1 MYDKYTDISIY
12 LSYKEWM
19 KTIVISS
26 GDLTMGGL
34 QKILVEYLKL
44 IDKNKYRIVLLIAN
58 DYGKKNL
65 FLEEIPKNVEI
76 QFVRP
81 YNLVSKIAELSK
93 NRKILNRLLLKR
105 YRYRSKRVFKSIFL
119 EKLSKLG
126 KIDLIIDFDGGLKS
140 ILDNLKAEKKIIWIH
155 SSIRKHKQDNK
166 SKISRYGE
174 ELKKYDKIIAICQE
188 MKEEIKELYPSL
200 SHKIEYI
207 YNPLDCNNIIEQ
219 GNENIEKMTS
229 YEKELI
235 ESDYFLAISR
245 LDAVQK
251 DFETLIEGYLILKN
265 KGIKERLYII
275 GEGDGRVKIEKMI
288 EEKKLVE
295 DVILLGQKQNPYVWI
310 KHSKLFIHSS
320 RYEGLPTVLLEA
332 LMMDKFIVSSNCPTG
347 PTEILTN
354 PKAGE
359 LFNVGDANQ
368 LAEKVLK
375 VLYDKDY
382 QKELLKNIQLKK
394 KEFELSEITEKFHK
408 TIEKSMQ

>member
-1 MYDKYTDISIY
+1 
-12 LSYKEWM
+12 M

-174 ELKKYDKIIAICQE
+174 ELKKYDKIIAICKE
-188 MKEEIKELYPSL
+188 MNEEIKELYPFL
-200 SHKIEYI
+200 SSEIEYI

-235 ESDYFLAISR
+235 ERDYFLAVSR
-245 LDAVQK
+245 LDTVQK
-251 DFETLIEGYLILKN
+251 DFETLIEGYSILKN
-265 KGIKERLYII
+265 KGIKEKLYII
-275 GEGDGRVKIEKMI
+275 GEGNGRVKIEKMI

-295 DVILLGQKQNPYVWI
+295 DVILLGEKKNPYIWI

-320 RYEGLPTVLLEA
+320 KYEGFGVVLLEA
-332 LMMDKFIVSSNCPTG
+332 LMMDKFIVSSNCLTG

-375 VLYDKDY
+375 ILYDKDY

-394 KEFELSEITEKFHK
+394 KEFELSEITQKFHK
-408 TIEKSMQ
+408 IIEESM

>member
-1 MYDKYTDISIY
+1 
-12 LSYKEWM
+12 M

-34 QKILVEYLKL
+34 QKVLVEYLKL

-174 ELKKYDKIIAICQE
+174 ELKKYDKIIAICKE

-295 DVILLGQKQNPYVWI
+295 DVILLGEKKNPYIWI

-347 PTEILTN
+347 PTEILTK
-354 PKAGE
+354 PKVGE

-375 VLYDKDY
+375 ILYDKDY

-394 KEFELSEITEKFHK
+394 KEFELSEITQKFHK
-408 TIEKSMQ
+408 IIEESM

>member
-1 MYDKYTDISIY
+1 
-12 LSYKEWM
+12 M

-93 NRKILNRLLLKR
+93 KRKILNRVLLKG
-105 YRYRSKRVFKSIFL
+105 YRHKSKRVFKSIFL

-140 ILDNLKAEKKIIWIH
+140 VLDNLKAEKKIIWIH

-174 ELKKYDKIIAICQE
+174 ELKKYDKIIAICKE

-219 GNENIEKMTS
+219 GNENIEKITS

-245 LDAVQK
+245 LDVVQK

-265 KGIKERLYII
+265 KGIKEKLYII
-275 GEGDGRVKIEKMI
+275 GEGNGRVKIEKMI
-288 EEKKLVE
+288 EEKNLTK

-320 RYEGLPTVLLEA
+320 KYEGFGVVLLEA

-354 PKAGE
+354 PKVGE
-359 LFNVGDANQ
+359 LFDVGDANQ

-408 TIEKSMQ
+408 TIENLCNGE

>member
-1 MYDKYTDISIY
+1 MR
-12 LSYKEWM
+12 
-19 KTIVISS
+19 TIVISS

-34 QKILVEYLKL
+34 QKVLVEYLKL
-44 IDKNKYRIVLLIAN
+44 IDKNKYKIVLLIAN

-174 ELKKYDKIIAICQE
+174 ELKKYDKIIAICKE
-188 MKEEIKELYPSL
+188 MNEEIKELYPSL

-219 GNENIEKMTS
+219 GNENIEKITS

-245 LDAVQK
+245 LDVVQK
-251 DFETLIEGYLILKN
+251 DFETLIEGYSILKN
-265 KGIKERLYII
+265 SNVKERLYII
-275 GEGDGRVKIEKMI
+275 GEGNGRVKIEKMI
-288 EEKKLVE
+288 EEKNLGE
-295 DVILLGQKQNPYVWI
+295 DVILLGEKKNPYVWM

-354 PKAGE
+354 PKVGE
-359 LFNVGDANQ
+359 LFDVGDANQ

-408 TIEKSMQ
+408 TIENLCNGE

>member
-1 MYDKYTDISIY
+1 
-12 LSYKEWM
+12 M
-19 KTIVISS
+19 KTIMISS

-140 ILDNLKAEKKIIWIH
+140 VLNNLKAEKKIIWIH

>member
-1 MYDKYTDISIY
+1 
-12 LSYKEWM
+12 M

-174 ELKKYDKIIAICQE
+174 ELKKYDKIIAICKE

-265 KGIKERLYII
+265 KGIKEKLYII
-275 GEGDGRVKIEKMI
+275 GEGNGRVKIEKMI
-288 EEKKLVE
+288 EEKNLGE
-295 DVILLGQKQNPYVWI
+295 DVILLGEKKNPYVWM

-347 PTEILTN
+347 PTEILTK
-354 PKAGE
+354 PKVGE

-375 VLYDKDY
+375 ILYDKDY

>member
-1 MYDKYTDISIY
+1 
-12 LSYKEWM
+12 M

-174 ELKKYDKIIAICQE
+174 ELKKYDKIIAICKE

-347 PTEILTN
+347 PTEILTK
-354 PKAGE
+354 PKVGE

-375 VLYDKDY
+375 ILYDKDY

-408 TIEKSMQ
+408 TIEESM

>member
-1 MYDKYTDISIY
+1 
-12 LSYKEWM
+12 M

-174 ELKKYDKIIAICQE
+174 ELKKYDKIIAICKE
-188 MKEEIKELYPSL
+188 MNEEIKELYPFL
-200 SHKIEYI
+200 SSEIEYI

-235 ESDYFLAISR
+235 ERDYFLAVSR
-245 LDAVQK
+245 LDTVQK
-251 DFETLIEGYLILKN
+251 DFETLIEGYSILKN
-265 KGIKERLYII
+265 KGIKEKLYII
-275 GEGDGRVKIEKMI
+275 GEGNGRVKIEKMI
-288 EEKKLVE
+288 EEKNLGE
-295 DVILLGQKQNPYVWI
+295 DVILLGEKKNPYVWM
-310 KHSKLFIHSS
+310 KNSKLFIHSS

-359 LFNVGDANQ
+359 LFDVGDANQ

-394 KEFELSEITEKFHK
+394 KEFELSEIAEKFHK
-408 TIEKSMQ
+408 IIEESM

>member
-1 MYDKYTDISIY
+1 
-12 LSYKEWM
+12 M

-174 ELKKYDKIIAICQE
+174 ELKKYDKIIAICKE
-188 MKEEIKELYPSL
+188 MNEEIKELYPFL
-200 SHKIEYI
+200 SSEIEYI

-235 ESDYFLAISR
+235 ERDYFLAVSR
-245 LDAVQK
+245 LDTVQK
-251 DFETLIEGYLILKN
+251 DFETLIEGYSILKN
-265 KGIKERLYII
+265 KGIKEKLYII
-275 GEGDGRVKIEKMI
+275 GEGNGRVKIEKMI
-288 EEKKLVE
+288 EEKNLGE
-295 DVILLGQKQNPYVWI
+295 DVILLGEKKNPYVWM
-310 KHSKLFIHSS
+310 KNSKLFIHSS

-359 LFNVGDANQ
+359 LFDVGDANQ

-408 TIEKSMQ
+408 IIEESM

>member
-1 MYDKYTDISIY
+1 
-12 LSYKEWM
+12 M

-174 ELKKYDKIIAICQE
+174 ELKKYDKIIAICKE
-188 MKEEIKELYPSL
+188 MNEEIKELYPFL
-200 SHKIEYI
+200 SSEIEYI

-235 ESDYFLAISR
+235 ERDYFLAVSR
-245 LDAVQK
+245 LDTVQK
-251 DFETLIEGYLILKN
+251 DFETLIEGYSILKN
-265 KGIKERLYII
+265 KGIKEKLYII
-275 GEGDGRVKIEKMI
+275 GEGNGRVKIEKMI
-288 EEKKLVE
+288 EEKNSGE
-295 DVILLGQKQNPYVWI
+295 DVILLGEKKNPYVWM

-320 RYEGLPTVLLEA
+320 KYEGFGVVLLEA

-394 KEFELSEITEKFHK
+394 KEFELSEIAQKFHK
-408 TIEKSMQ
+408 IIEESM

>member
-1 MYDKYTDISIY
+1 
-12 LSYKEWM
+12 M

-34 QKILVEYLKL
+34 QKVLVEYLKL

-140 ILDNLKAEKKIIWIH
+140 VLNNLKAEKKIIWIH

-174 ELKKYDKIIAICQE
+174 ELKKYDKIIAICKE
-188 MKEEIKELYPSL
+188 MKEEIKELYPFL

-235 ESDYFLAISR
+235 ERDYFLAVSR
-245 LDAVQK
+245 LDTVSK
-251 DFETLIEGYLILKN
+251 DFKTLIEGYSILKN
-265 KGIKERLYII
+265 KGIKEKLYII
-275 GEGDGRVKIEKMI
+275 GEGNGRVKIEKMI
-288 EEKKLVE
+288 EEKNLGQ
-295 DVILLGQKQNPYVWI
+295 DVILLGEKKNPYVWM
-310 KHSKLFIHSS
+310 KNSKLFIHSS

-354 PKAGE
+354 PKVGE

-375 VLYDKDY
+375 ILYDKDY

>member
-1 MYDKYTDISIY
+1 
-12 LSYKEWM
+12 M

-140 ILDNLKAEKKIIWIH
+140 VLNNLKAEKKIIWIH

-174 ELKKYDKIIAICQE
+174 ELKKYDKIIAICKE

-219 GNENIEKMTS
+219 GNENIEKITS

-245 LDAVQK
+245 LDVVQK

-265 KGIKERLYII
+265 KGIKEKLYII
-275 GEGDGRVKIEKMI
+275 GEGNGRVKIEKMI
-288 EEKKLVE
+288 EEKNLTK

-354 PKAGE
+354 PKVGE
-359 LFNVGDANQ
+359 LFDVGDANQ

-408 TIEKSMQ
+408 TIENLCNEE

>member
-1 MYDKYTDISIY
+1 
-12 LSYKEWM
+12 M

-34 QKILVEYLKL
+34 QKVLVEYLKL

-174 ELKKYDKIIAICQE
+174 ELKKYDKIIAICKE
-188 MKEEIKELYPSL
+188 MNEEIKELYPFL
-200 SHKIEYI
+200 SSEIEYI

-235 ESDYFLAISR
+235 ERDYFLAVSR
-245 LDAVQK
+245 LDTDQK
-251 DFETLIEGYLILKN
+251 DFETLIEGYSILKN
-265 KGIKERLYII
+265 KGIKEKLYII
-275 GEGDGRVKIEKMI
+275 GEGNGRVKIEKMI
-288 EEKKLVE
+288 EEKNLGE
-295 DVILLGQKQNPYVWI
+295 DVILLGEKKNPYVWI

-320 RYEGLPTVLLEA
+320 KYEGFGVVLLEA

-375 VLYDKDY
+375 ILYDKDY

-394 KEFELSEITEKFHK
+394 KEFELSEIAEKFHK
-408 TIEKSMQ
+408 IIEESM

>member
-1 MYDKYTDISIY
+1 
-12 LSYKEWM
+12 M

-174 ELKKYDKIIAICQE
+174 ELKKYDKIIAICKE
-188 MKEEIKELYPSL
+188 MNEEIKELYPFL
-200 SHKIEYI
+200 SSEIEYI

-235 ESDYFLAISR
+235 ERDYFLAVSR
-245 LDAVQK
+245 LDTVQK
-251 DFETLIEGYLILKN
+251 DFETLIEGYSILKN
-265 KGIKERLYII
+265 KGIKEKLYII
-275 GEGDGRVKIEKMI
+275 GEGNGRVKIEKMI
-288 EEKKLVE
+288 EEKNLGE
-295 DVILLGQKQNPYVWI
+295 DVILLGEKKNPYVWM

-320 RYEGLPTVLLEA
+320 KYEGLPTVLLEA

-347 PTEILTN
+347 PTEILTK
-354 PKAGE
+354 PKVGE

-375 VLYDKDY
+375 ILYDKDY

>member
-1 MYDKYTDISIY
+1 
-12 LSYKEWM
+12 M
-19 KTIVISS
+19 KTIMISS

-93 NRKILNRLLLKR
+93 KRKILNRVLLKG
-105 YRYRSKRVFKSIFL
+105 YRHKSKRVFKSIFL

-140 ILDNLKAEKKIIWIH
+140 VLDNLKAEKKIIWIH

-288 EEKKLVE
+288 EEKNLTK

-354 PKAGE
+354 PKVGE
-359 LFNVGDANQ
+359 LFDVGDANQ

-408 TIEKSMQ
+408 TIENLCNEE

>member
-1 MYDKYTDISIY
+1 
-12 LSYKEWM
+12 M

-174 ELKKYDKIIAICQE
+174 ELKKYDKIIAICKE

-219 GNENIEKMTS
+219 GNEKIEKMTS

-251 DFETLIEGYLILKN
+251 EFETLIEGYLILKN

-295 DVILLGQKQNPYVWI
+295 DVILLGEKKNPYIWI

-347 PTEILTN
+347 PTEILTK
-354 PKAGE
+354 PKVGE

-375 VLYDKDY
+375 ILYDKDY

>member
-1 MYDKYTDISIY
+1 
-12 LSYKEWM
+12 M

-174 ELKKYDKIIAICQE
+174 ELKKYDKIIAICKE
-188 MKEEIKELYPSL
+188 MNEEIKELYPFL
-200 SHKIEYI
+200 SSEIEYI

-251 DFETLIEGYLILKN
+251 DFETLIEGYSILKN
-265 KGIKERLYII
+265 KGIKEKLYII
-275 GEGDGRVKIEKMI
+275 GEGNGRVKIEKMI
-288 EEKKLVE
+288 EEKNLGE
-295 DVILLGQKQNPYVWI
+295 DVILLGEKKNPYVWM

-320 RYEGLPTVLLEA
+320 KYEGFGVVLLEA

-354 PKAGE
+354 PKVGE

-375 VLYDKDY
+375 ILYDKDY

>member
-1 MYDKYTDISIY
+1 
-12 LSYKEWM
+12 M

-93 NRKILNRLLLKR
+93 KRKILNRVLLKG
-105 YRYRSKRVFKSIFL
+105 YRHKSKRVFKSIFL

-126 KIDLIIDFDGGLKS
+126 KINLIIDFDGGLKS
-140 ILDNLKAEKKIIWIH
+140 VLDNLKAEKKIIWIH

-174 ELKKYDKIIAICQE
+174 ELKKYDKIIAICKE

-354 PKAGE
+354 PKVGE
-359 LFNVGDANQ
+359 LFDVGDANQ

>member
-1 MYDKYTDISIY
+1 
-12 LSYKEWM
+12 M

-140 ILDNLKAEKKIIWIH
+140 VLDNLKAEKKIIWIH

-174 ELKKYDKIIAICQE
+174 ELKKYDKIIAICKE

-245 LDAVQK
+245 LDVVQK

-265 KGIKERLYII
+265 KGIKEKLYII
-275 GEGDGRVKIEKMI
+275 GEGNGRVKIEKMI

-354 PKAGE
+354 PKVGE
-359 LFNVGDANQ
+359 LFDVGDANQ

-408 TIEKSMQ
+408 TIENLCNGE

>member
-1 MYDKYTDISIY
+1 
-12 LSYKEWM
+12 M

-174 ELKKYDKIIAICQE
+174 ELKKYDKIIAICKE
-188 MKEEIKELYPSL
+188 MNEEIKELYPFL
-200 SHKIEYI
+200 SSEIEYI

-235 ESDYFLAISR
+235 ERDYFLAVSR
-245 LDAVQK
+245 LDTVQK
-251 DFETLIEGYLILKN
+251 DFETLIEGYSILKN
-265 KGIKERLYII
+265 KGIKEKLYII
-275 GEGDGRVKIEKMI
+275 GEGNGRVKIEKMI
-288 EEKKLVE
+288 EEKNLGE
-295 DVILLGQKQNPYVWI
+295 DVILLGEKKNPYVWM

-320 RYEGLPTVLLEA
+320 KYEGFGVVLLEA

-375 VLYDKDY
+375 ILYDKDY

>member
-1 MYDKYTDISIY
+1 
-12 LSYKEWM
+12 M

-34 QKILVEYLKL
+34 QKVLVEYLKL

-140 ILDNLKAEKKIIWIH
+140 VLNNLKAEKKIIWIH

-174 ELKKYDKIIAICQE
+174 ELKKYDKIIAICKE
-188 MKEEIKELYPSL
+188 MNEEIKELYPFL
-200 SHKIEYI
+200 SHEIEYI
-207 YNPLDCNNIIEQ
+207 YNPLDCNSIIEQ

-235 ESDYFLAISR
+235 ERDYFLAVSR
-245 LDAVQK
+245 LDTVSK
-251 DFETLIEGYLILKN
+251 DFKTLIEGYSILKN
-265 KGIKERLYII
+265 KGIKEKLYII
-275 GEGDGRVKIEKMI
+275 GEGNGRVKIEKMI
-288 EEKKLVE
+288 EEKNLGQ
-295 DVILLGQKQNPYVWI
+295 DVILLGEKKNPYIWI

-354 PKAGE
+354 PKVGE

-375 VLYDKDY
+375 ILYDKDY

>member
-1 MYDKYTDISIY
+1 
-12 LSYKEWM
+12 M

-93 NRKILNRLLLKR
+93 KRKILNRVLLKG
-105 YRYRSKRVFKSIFL
+105 YRHKSKRVFKSIFL

-126 KIDLIIDFDGGLKS
+126 KINLIIDFDGGLKS
-140 ILDNLKAEKKIIWIH
+140 VLDNLKAEKKIIWIH

-174 ELKKYDKIIAICQE
+174 ELKKYDKIIAICKE

-245 LDAVQK
+245 LDVVQK

-265 KGIKERLYII
+265 KGIKEKLYII
-275 GEGDGRVKIEKMI
+275 GEGNGRVKIEKMI
-288 EEKKLVE
+288 EEKKLGE
-295 DVILLGQKQNPYVWI
+295 DVILLGEKKNPYVWM

-320 RYEGLPTVLLEA
+320 KYEGFGVVLLEA

-354 PKAGE
+354 PKVGE
-359 LFNVGDANQ
+359 LFDVGDANQ

-408 TIEKSMQ
+408 TIENLCNGE

>member
-1 MYDKYTDISIY
+1 
-12 LSYKEWM
+12 M

-140 ILDNLKAEKKIIWIH
+140 VLDNLKAEKIIIWIH

-174 ELKKYDKIIAICQE
+174 ELKKYDKIIAICKE

-295 DVILLGQKQNPYVWI
+295 DVILLGEKKNPYIWI

-375 VLYDKDY
+375 ILYDKDY

-394 KEFELSEITEKFHK
+394 KEFELSEITQKFHK
-408 TIEKSMQ
+408 IIEESM

>member
-1 MYDKYTDISIY
+1 
-12 LSYKEWM
+12 M
-19 KTIVISS
+19 KTIMISS

-93 NRKILNRLLLKR
+93 KRKILNRVLLKG
-105 YRYRSKRVFKSIFL
+105 YRHKSKRVFKSIFL

-126 KIDLIIDFDGGLKS
+126 KINLIIDFDGGLKS
-140 ILDNLKAEKKIIWIH
+140 VLDNLKAEKKIIWIH

-408 TIEKSMQ
+408 TIENLCNGE

>member
-1 MYDKYTDISIY
+1 
-12 LSYKEWM
+12 M
-19 KTIVISS
+19 KTIMISS

-93 NRKILNRLLLKR
+93 KRKILNRVLLKG
-105 YRYRSKRVFKSIFL
+105 YRHKSKRVFKSIFL

-126 KIDLIIDFDGGLKS
+126 KINLIIDFDGGLKS
-140 ILDNLKAEKKIIWIH
+140 VLDNLKAEKKIIWIH

-174 ELKKYDKIIAICQE
+174 ELKKYDKIIAICKE

-207 YNPLDCNNIIEQ
+207 YNPLDCNSIIEQ
-219 GNENIEKMTS
+219 GNENREKMTS
-229 YEKELI
+229 YEKKLI
-235 ESDYFLAISR
+235 KKDYFLAVSR
-245 LDAVQK
+245 LDTVQK
-251 DFETLIEGYLILKN
+251 DFETLIEGYSILKN
-265 KGIKERLYII
+265 SNVKERLYII
-275 GEGDGRVKIEKMI
+275 GEGNGRVKIEKMI
-288 EEKKLVE
+288 EEKNLGE
-295 DVILLGQKQNPYVWI
+295 DVILLGEKKNPYAWM

-320 RYEGLPTVLLEA
+320 KYEGFGVVLLEA
-332 LMMDKFIVSSNCPTG
+332 LMLDKFIVSSNCPTG

-354 PKAGE
+354 PKVGE

-375 VLYDKDY
+375 ILYDKDY

-408 TIEKSMQ
+408 TIENLCNGE

>member
-1 MYDKYTDISIY
+1 
-12 LSYKEWM
+12 M

-174 ELKKYDKIIAICQE
+174 ELKKYDKIIAICKE

-265 KGIKERLYII
+265 KGIKEKLYII
-275 GEGDGRVKIEKMI
+275 GEGNGRVKIEKMI
-288 EEKKLVE
+288 EEKNLGE
-295 DVILLGQKQNPYVWI
+295 DVILLGEKKNPYIWI

-332 LMMDKFIVSSNCPTG
+332 LMLDKFVISSNCPTG

-354 PKAGE
+354 PKVGE

-375 VLYDKDY
+375 ILYDKDY

-408 TIEKSMQ
+408 IIEESM

>member
-1 MYDKYTDISIY
+1 
-12 LSYKEWM
+12 M

-34 QKILVEYLKL
+34 QKVLVEYLKL

-174 ELKKYDKIIAICQE
+174 ELKKYDKIIAICKE
-188 MKEEIKELYPSL
+188 MNEEIKELYPFL
-200 SHKIEYI
+200 SSEIEYI

-235 ESDYFLAISR
+235 ERDYFLAVSR
-245 LDAVQK
+245 LDTDQK
-251 DFETLIEGYLILKN
+251 DFETLIEGYSILKN
-265 KGIKERLYII
+265 KGIKEKLYII
-275 GEGDGRVKIEKMI
+275 GEGNGRVKIEKMI
-288 EEKKLVE
+288 EEKNLGE
-295 DVILLGQKQNPYVWI
+295 DVILLGEKKNPYIWI

-320 RYEGLPTVLLEA
+320 KYEGFGVVLLEA

-375 VLYDKDY
+375 ILYDKDY

-394 KEFELSEITEKFHK
+394 KEFELSEIAEKFHK
-408 TIEKSMQ
+408 IIEESM

>member
-1 MYDKYTDISIY
+1 
-12 LSYKEWM
+12 M

-174 ELKKYDKIIAICQE
+174 ELKKYDKIIAICKE
-188 MKEEIKELYPSL
+188 MNEEIKELYPFL
-200 SHKIEYI
+200 SSEIEYI

-235 ESDYFLAISR
+235 ERDYFLAVSR
-245 LDAVQK
+245 LDTDQK
-251 DFETLIEGYLILKN
+251 DFKTLIEGYSILKN
-265 KGIKERLYII
+265 KGIKEKLYII
-275 GEGDGRVKIEKMI
+275 GEGNGRVKIEKMI
-288 EEKKLVE
+288 EEKNLGE
-295 DVILLGQKQNPYVWI
+295 DVILLGEKKNPYVWM

-320 RYEGLPTVLLEA
+320 KYEGFGVVLLEA

-375 VLYDKDY
+375 ILYDKDY

-394 KEFELSEITEKFHK
+394 KEFELSEITQKFHK
-408 TIEKSMQ
+408 IIEESM

>member
-1 MYDKYTDISIY
+1 
-12 LSYKEWM
+12 M

-174 ELKKYDKIIAICQE
+174 ELKKYDKIIAICKE
-188 MKEEIKELYPSL
+188 MNEEIKELYPFL
-200 SHKIEYI
+200 SSEIEYI

-235 ESDYFLAISR
+235 ERDYFLAVSR
-245 LDAVQK
+245 LDTVQK
-251 DFETLIEGYLILKN
+251 DFETLIEGYSILKN
-265 KGIKERLYII
+265 KGIKEKLYII
-275 GEGDGRVKIEKMI
+275 GEGNGRVKIEKMI
-288 EEKKLVE
+288 EEKNSGE
-295 DVILLGQKQNPYVWI
+295 DVILLGEKKNPYVWM

-320 RYEGLPTVLLEA
+320 KYEGFGVVLLEA
-332 LMMDKFIVSSNCPTG
+332 LMLDKFVISSNCPTG

-359 LFNVGDANQ
+359 LFDVGDANQ

-394 KEFELSEITEKFHK
+394 KEFELSEIAEKFHK
-408 TIEKSMQ
+408 IIEESM

>member
-1 MYDKYTDISIY
+1 
-12 LSYKEWM
+12 M

-174 ELKKYDKIIAICQE
+174 ELKKYDKIIAICKE

-207 YNPLDCNNIIEQ
+207 YNPLDCNNIIDQ

-235 ESDYFLAISR
+235 ERDYFLAVSR
-245 LDAVQK
+245 LDTVQK
-251 DFETLIEGYLILKN
+251 DFETLIEGYSILKN
-265 KGIKERLYII
+265 KGIKEKLYII
-275 GEGDGRVKIEKMI
+275 GEGNGRVKIEKMI

-295 DVILLGQKQNPYVWI
+295 DVILLGEKKNPYIWI

-320 RYEGLPTVLLEA
+320 KYEGFGVVLLEA
-332 LMMDKFIVSSNCPTG
+332 LMLDKFVISSNCPTG

-359 LFNVGDANQ
+359 LFDVGDANQ

-394 KEFELSEITEKFHK
+394 KEFELSEIAEKFHK
-408 TIEKSMQ
+408 IIEESM

>member
-1 MYDKYTDISIY
+1 
-12 LSYKEWM
+12 M

-140 ILDNLKAEKKIIWIH
+140 VLDNLKAEKIIIWIH

-174 ELKKYDKIIAICQE
+174 ELKKYDKIIAICKE

-235 ESDYFLAISR
+235 ERDYFLAVSR
-245 LDAVQK
+245 LDTVQK
-251 DFETLIEGYLILKN
+251 DFETLIEGYSILKN
-265 KGIKERLYII
+265 KGIKEKLYII
-275 GEGDGRVKIEKMI
+275 GEGNGRVKIEKMI
-288 EEKKLVE
+288 EEKNLGQ
-295 DVILLGQKQNPYVWI
+295 DVILLGEKKNPYVWM
-310 KHSKLFIHSS
+310 KNSKLFIHSS
-320 RYEGLPTVLLEA
+320 RYEGFGVVLLEA
-332 LMMDKFIVSSNCPTG
+332 LMLDKFVISSNCPTG

-359 LFNVGDANQ
+359 LFDVGDANQ

-408 TIEKSMQ
+408 TIENLCNEE

>member
-1 MYDKYTDISIY
+1 
-12 LSYKEWM
+12 M

-93 NRKILNRLLLKR
+93 KRKILNRVLLKG
-105 YRYRSKRVFKSIFL
+105 YRHKSKRVFKSIFL

-140 ILDNLKAEKKIIWIH
+140 VLDNLKAEKKIIWIH

-219 GNENIEKMTS
+219 GNENIEKITS

-245 LDAVQK
+245 LDVVQK

-265 KGIKERLYII
+265 KGIKEKLYII
-275 GEGDGRVKIEKMI
+275 GEGNGRVKIEKMI
-288 EEKKLVE
+288 EEKNLTK

-320 RYEGLPTVLLEA
+320 RYEGFGVVLLEA

-354 PKAGE
+354 PKVGE
-359 LFNVGDANQ
+359 LFDVGDANQ

>member
-1 MYDKYTDISIY
+1 
-12 LSYKEWM
+12 M

-140 ILDNLKAEKKIIWIH
+140 VLNNLKAEKKIIWIH

-174 ELKKYDKIIAICQE
+174 ELKKYDKIIAICKE
-188 MKEEIKELYPSL
+188 MNEEIKELYPFL
-200 SHKIEYI
+200 SSEIEYI

-235 ESDYFLAISR
+235 ERDYFLAVSR
-245 LDAVQK
+245 LDTVPK
-251 DFETLIEGYLILKN
+251 DFETLIEGYSILKN
-265 KGIKERLYII
+265 KGIKEKLYII
-275 GEGDGRVKIEKMI
+275 GEGNGRVKIEKMI

-295 DVILLGQKQNPYVWI
+295 DVILLGEKKNPYIWI

-354 PKAGE
+354 PKVGE

-375 VLYDKDY
+375 ILYDKDY

>member
-1 MYDKYTDISIY
+1 
-12 LSYKEWM
+12 M

-174 ELKKYDKIIAICQE
+174 ELKKYDKIIAICKE

-288 EEKKLVE
+288 EEKNLGQ
-295 DVILLGQKQNPYVWI
+295 DVILLGEKKNPYVWM
-310 KHSKLFIHSS
+310 KNSKLFIHSS

-354 PKAGE
+354 PKVGE

-375 VLYDKDY
+375 ILYDKDY

>member
-1 MYDKYTDISIY
+1 
-12 LSYKEWM
+12 M

-34 QKILVEYLKL
+34 QKVLVEYLKL

-174 ELKKYDKIIAICQE
+174 ELKKYDKIIAICKE
-188 MKEEIKELYPSL
+188 MNEEIKELYPFL
-200 SHKIEYI
+200 SSEIEYI

-235 ESDYFLAISR
+235 ERDYFLAVSR
-245 LDAVQK
+245 LDTVQK
-251 DFETLIEGYLILKN
+251 DFETLIEGYSILKN
-265 KGIKERLYII
+265 KGIKEKLYII
-275 GEGDGRVKIEKMI
+275 GEGNGRVKIEKMI
-288 EEKKLVE
+288 EEKNSGE
-295 DVILLGQKQNPYVWI
+295 DVILLGEKKNPYVWM

-320 RYEGLPTVLLEA
+320 KYEGFGVVLLEA

-347 PTEILTN
+347 PTEILTK
-354 PKAGE
+354 PKVGE

-375 VLYDKDY
+375 ILYDKDY

>member
-1 MYDKYTDISIY
+1 
-12 LSYKEWM
+12 M

-174 ELKKYDKIIAICQE
+174 ELKKYDKIIAICKE
-188 MKEEIKELYPSL
+188 MKEEIKELYPFL
-200 SHKIEYI
+200 SSEIEYI

-235 ESDYFLAISR
+235 ERDYFLAVSR
-245 LDAVQK
+245 LDTVPK

-295 DVILLGQKQNPYVWI
+295 DVILLGEKKNPYIWI

-354 PKAGE
+354 PKVGE

-375 VLYDKDY
+375 ILYDKDY

>member
-1 MYDKYTDISIY
+1 
-12 LSYKEWM
+12 M

-174 ELKKYDKIIAICQE
+174 ELKKYDKIIAICKE
-188 MKEEIKELYPSL
+188 MNEEIKELYPFL
-200 SHKIEYI
+200 SSEIEYI

-235 ESDYFLAISR
+235 ERDYFLAVSR
-245 LDAVQK
+245 LDTVQK
-251 DFETLIEGYLILKN
+251 DFETLIEGYSILKN
-265 KGIKERLYII
+265 KGIKEKLYII
-275 GEGDGRVKIEKMI
+275 GEGNGRVKIEKMI
-288 EEKKLVE
+288 EEKNLGE
-295 DVILLGQKQNPYVWI
+295 DVILLGEKKNPYVWM

-320 RYEGLPTVLLEA
+320 KYEGFGVVLLEA
-332 LMMDKFIVSSNCPTG
+332 LMLDKFVISSNCPTG

-359 LFNVGDANQ
+359 LFDVGDANQ

-394 KEFELSEITEKFHK
+394 KEFELSEITQKFHK
-408 TIEKSMQ
+408 IIEESM

>member
-1 MYDKYTDISIY
+1 MR
-12 LSYKEWM
+12 
-19 KTIVISS
+19 TIVISS

-34 QKILVEYLKL
+34 QKVLVEYLKL
-44 IDKNKYRIVLLIAN
+44 IDKNKYKIVLLITN

-174 ELKKYDKIIAICQE
+174 ELKKYDKIIAICKE

-295 DVILLGQKQNPYVWI
+295 DVILLGEKKNPYIWI

-347 PTEILTN
+347 PTEILTK
-354 PKAGE
+354 PKVGE

-375 VLYDKDY
+375 ILYDKDY